1 MWLQREITNF
11 YRLHLLNL
19 IFYSEVFHAFLI
31 ISLTKSIIIEYSD
44 YVNMTCNIMHI
55 LYFSTIM
62 HIMT

>member
-1 MWLQREITNF
+1 MWLQRETTNF
-11 YRLHLLNL
+11 YRLHLL
-19 IFYSEVFHAFLI
+19 IFYSKVFHAFLI